1 MASDSKSWKSAP
13 KTDMRQK
20 QLSKYLLDC
29 DWLTALTCNLIGW
42 KQWTGTVG
50 KLQKTLYKRW
60 FRMGWLVG
68 KRRKTYYVHW
78 CVTLPFVWRH
88 QTTWWLCRAPTHP
101 RGTSGLC
108 RWHLHHHHS
117 WAIFDRNFHGGGG
130 GGAGADSATPPPSPH
145 NFWLANAFGMKFGPS
160 NI

>member
-50 KLQKTLYKRW
+50 KLQETLYKRW
-60 FRMGWLVG
+60 FLVGWLVG

-78 CVTLPFVWRH
+78 CVTLLSEWRH
-88 QTTWWLCRAPTHP
+88 CTTRWLCWAPTQP
-101 RGTSGLC
+101 ARYERGVLVTPASSSAVWSSSVLC
-108 RWHLHHHHS
+108 EIAKSVLR
-117 WAIFDRNFHGGGG
+117 
-130 GGAGADSATPPPSPH
+130 
-145 NFWLANAFGMKFGPS
+145 
-160 NI
+160 